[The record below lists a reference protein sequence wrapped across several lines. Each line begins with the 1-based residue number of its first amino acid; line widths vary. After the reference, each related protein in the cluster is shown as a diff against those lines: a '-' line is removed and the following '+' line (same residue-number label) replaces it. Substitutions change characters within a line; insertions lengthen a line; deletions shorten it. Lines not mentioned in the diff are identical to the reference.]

1 MMTDPTTE
9 TTTATMRAVVHDR
22 YGSSEVLRLARV
34 ARPVLGDN
42 QVLLHVNAAGLDRAA
57 PST

>member
-1 MMTDPTTE
+1 
-9 TTTATMRAVVHDR
+9 MRAVVQDR

-34 ARPVLGDN
+34 ARPVLADD
-42 QVLLHVNAAGLDRAA
+42 QVLLHVTRPGSTAA